1 MANKGN
7 EGKNL
12 SSLPEG
18 LSTLEETLTI
28 QERARHAG
36 FDWEKRED
44 VWDKVREEL
53 AELIVEV
60 KKLDADKMED
70 EFGDF
75 LFSIINAEQLY
86 GIDPEKALKRCNN
99 KFRSRFGHIEA
110 RAFEN
115 GRTLNEMTPSEMMF
129 YWKEAKAIEKGL
141 GNIEQ

>member
-1 MANKGN
+1 
-7 EGKNL
+7 
-12 SSLPEG
+12 
-18 LSTLEETLTI
+18 
-28 QERARHAG
+28 
-36 FDWEKRED
+36 
-44 VWDKVREEL
+44 
-53 AELIVEV
+53 
-60 KKLDADKMED
+60 MED

-75 LFSIINAEQLY
+75 LFSIINAAQLY

>member
-7 EGKNL
+7 EHKL
-12 SSLPEG
+12 FSSLPEG
-18 LSTLEETLTI
+18 LNTLEETLTI

-36 FDWEKRED
+36 FDWEKRDD

-60 KKLDADKMED
+60 RKLDADKMDE

-75 LFSIINAEQLY
+75 LFSIINAAQLY
-86 GIDPEKALKRCNN
+86 GIDPENALKRCNR
-99 KFRSRFGHIEA
+99 KFRNRFGHIED

-115 GRTLNEMTPSEMMF
+115 GRTLNEMTPSEMIF
-129 YWKEAKAIEKGL
+129 YWKEAKAIEKG
-141 GNIEQ
+141 NREIR